1 MREHTPEFIE
11 LEKQIRAAM
20 DEFVSDI
27 RHIRFV
33 ESSDYNWVSMHDY
46 LDRNDL
52 DAANPEHLHLAYE
65 ALTSDHLLELLP
77 LGHAQEIPPQP
88 PAPAPATIP
97 QPVVAPARTRTFA
110 YRNGAAI
117 SLDGAKRL

>member
-1 MREHTPEFIE
+1 MSEYTPDFIE
-11 LEKQIRAAM
+11 YEKQIRAAA

-46 LDRNDL
+46 LDRNGL
-52 DAANPEHLHLAYE
+52 DAGNPEDLHLAYE

-77 LGHAQEIPPQP
+77 LGYAEAPQEA
-88 PAPAPATIP
+88 APAPS
-97 QPVVAPARTRTFA
+97 APTPAPSKRPFIMW
-110 YRNGAAI
+110 RNGKPI
-117 SLDGAKRL
+117 SGGARSL

>member
-33 ESSDYNWVSMHDY
+33 ESSDYNWVSMHDW
-46 LDRNDL
+46 LDRNEM
-52 DAANPEHLHLAYE
+52 DAANPEHLHFAYE
-65 ALTSDHLLELLP
+65 ALTRDHLLDLLP
-77 LGHAQEIPPQP
+77 LGEYAEPQAP
-88 PAPAPATIP
+88 ETAPAPAVP
-97 QPVVAPARTRTFA
+97 APTVQTPALKRPFIMW
-110 YRNGAAI
+110 RNG
-117 SLDGAKRL
+117 